1 MLYGNELEKNYNEG
15 LKILVIGVG
24 GAGNNA
30 INRMVEEGIRNVEFV
45 AVNTEEQILKQSKAD
60 KIIHIGKETTKGL
73 GAGSNPVLGEMAAR
87 ESEDDLKKVI
97 EGADMVFVTAGM
109 GGGTGTGAAP
119 VICELSKNMN
129 ILTVA
134 IVTKPFVFEGRRRA
148 ENAEQGIMKIKNN
161 VDTLIVV
168 ENKNLIKTLAKG
180 TTMIEAFKAAD
191 ETLRKGVQGITD
203 LITIAGYINTDFAD
217 VEKVM
222 KNSGVAHIGIGVATG
237 DSRALDAATEAIDS
251 PLSDTS
257 VKGAKGL
264 IVNVTGGLDMALAEV
279 STAVEYIKTFT
290 DPDATIIFGTDVNEK
305 IKDELMVTVIATGIE
320 DPDDRGVRFNLD

>member
-1 MLYGNELEKNYNEG
+1 
-15 LKILVIGVG
+15 
-24 GAGNNA
+24 
-30 INRMVEEGIRNVEFV
+30 
-45 AVNTEEQILKQSKAD
+45 
-60 KIIHIGKETTKGL
+60 
-73 GAGSNPVLGEMAAR
+73 
-87 ESEDDLKKVI
+87 
-97 EGADMVFVTAGM
+97 
-109 GGGTGTGAAP
+109 
-119 VICELSKNMN
+119 
-129 ILTVA
+129 
-134 IVTKPFVFEGRRRA
+134 
-148 ENAEQGIMKIKNN
+148 
-161 VDTLIVV
+161 
-168 ENKNLIKTLAKG
+168 
-180 TTMIEAFKAAD
+180 
-191 ETLRKGVQGITD
+191 
-203 LITIAGYINTDFAD
+203 
-217 VEKVM
+217 M

>member
-257 VKGAKGL
+257 VKRAKGL